1 MWEDREYSKSEIR
14 EMILSWE
21 IMDAVRIALE
31 DSRVVLVLLELLR
44 EKDETVK
51 TRALLAVNE
60 ILKRADEKIKVL
72 IMKNGL
78 DAIIEILHSGNE
90 NLSVKAAQVLT
101 RLVDRL
107 PLREE
112 EAIKILDAVVPL
124 IRKSRHELTL
134 LEIAEFIKNLRILH
148 PSSHLRSRITAFV
161 SCRNPRIKAMGLRL
175 LLNLFIYAG
184 DTKALKLLLT
194 EIPDLL
200 SGDDVP
206 LIEFSL
212 DIIQDSLRLPVTEDT
227 IEELPTLLVRVK
239 NLVLKNRDFT
249 IRMKA
254 RETLEEIERVIYEY
268 YRMRPEEAK
277 KRIHRL
283 LLDGS
288 IYEAIDLAIAVG
300 DRYILEWLHE
310 EIKRRGE
317 RGIEF
322 TPRFISG
329 VPYIA
334 VSGKKSK
341 MKLPTLSELRSAK
354 KPPAVPEPQVKIE
367 DTEEILTK
375 AIEDEDVEA
384 LLELLKSNPDAI
396 REISR
401 MLKSDKIEEKID
413 GLWAVYTA
421 SSHLDRSGLVILRPL
436 IPDLFSLLSSRNP
449 WVRSRAAKILALL
462 ASEARDGIVQ
472 EALKLLDSNPLS
484 ALEFFSY
491 YFTYVWDEETAERVL
506 SFLKHALKDES
517 LQFDALLTLD
527 AIASR
532 IPPDRISLLIPFI
545 PKLKRLREAPKE
557 SQKIAIRIL
566 DKILGR

>member
-1 MWEDREYSKSEIR
+1 
-14 EMILSWE
+14 
-21 IMDAVRIALE
+21 
-31 DSRVVLVLLELLR
+31 
-44 EKDETVK
+44 
-51 TRALLAVNE
+51 
-60 ILKRADEKIKVL
+60 
-72 IMKNGL
+72 
-78 DAIIEILHSGNE
+78 
-90 NLSVKAAQVLT
+90 
-101 RLVDRL
+101 
-107 PLREE
+107 
-112 EAIKILDAVVPL
+112 
-124 IRKSRHELTL
+124 
-134 LEIAEFIKNLRILH
+134 
-148 PSSHLRSRITAFV
+148 
-161 SCRNPRIKAMGLRL
+161 
-175 LLNLFIYAG
+175 
-184 DTKALKLLLT
+184 
-194 EIPDLL
+194 
-200 SGDDVP
+200 
-206 LIEFSL
+206 
-212 DIIQDSLRLPVTEDT
+212 
-227 IEELPTLLVRVK
+227 
-239 NLVLKNRDFT
+239 
-249 IRMKA
+249 
-254 RETLEEIERVIYEY
+254 
-268 YRMRPEEAK
+268 MRPEEAK

-310 EIKRRGE
+310 EIGKRGWT
-317 RGIEF
+317 GVEF

-329 VPYIA
+329 APYIA

-367 DTEEILTK
+367 DTEEVLTK
-375 AIEDEDVEA
+375 AIEDEDAEA
-384 LLELLKSNPDAI
+384 LLELLKSNPEAVK
-396 REISR
+396 EISR

-421 SSHLDRSGLVILRPL
+421 SSHLDRSGLVILHPL
-436 IPDLFSLLSSRNP
+436 IPDLFTLLSSRNP

-491 YFTYVWDEETAERVL
+491 YFTYVWDEETAEMVL

-532 IPPDRISLLIPFI
+532 IPPDRIDLLIPFI
-545 PKLKRLREAPKE
+545 PKLKRLREAPRE